1 MSIVL
6 TPAYTWADGDLET
19 ATRMNLTATPTLADG
34 QIYPF
39 SLGTV
44 ALPSVTFTGD
54 TDTGFYEYAANTI
67 GIATNATIR
76 GSIGTYFSHLN
87 GDDITGSSAIPQHG
101 YGQAGSFSYQHF
113 VQTRHA
119 SALGG
124 TGNAWVLW
132 LNGSTTAGASS
143 APGTNNFKAVDF
155 SADNLRFYSNLGT
168 LGLTLTSGSG
178 FIATQEALSGT
189 SVALNFTNAPIKTLT
204 LSGNTTFTTSN
215 LAAGIS
221 VTVKVTADSSTRTL
235 SFPGTWVWVSLTP
248 ASLVATKT
256 AVLSLISTSTTDASV
271 IATWAAQA

>member
-1 MSIVL
+1 
-6 TPAYTWADGDLET
+6 
-19 ATRMNLTATPTLADG
+19 MNLTATPTLADG

-44 ALPSVTFTGD
+44 ALPSMTFTGD

-67 GIATNATIR
+67 GIATNGTIR
-76 GSIGTYFSHLN
+76 GSISTYFSHLN
-87 GDDITGSSAIPQHG
+87 GDDITGSSAIPQHA

-132 LNGSTTAGASS
+132 INGSTTAGAST

-168 LGLTLTSGSG
+168 LGLTLTNGSG
-178 FIATQEALSGT
+178 FIATQESLSGT
-189 SVALNFTNAPIKTLT
+189 SPAINFNTSPLKTLT
-204 LSGNTTFTTSN
+204 LSGNTTFSTSN

-221 VTVKVTADSSTRTL
+221 VSVMVTADGSTRTL
-235 SFPGTWVWVSLTP
+235 TFPGSWIWVSVTPTTLT
-248 ASLVATKT
+248 ASKN
-256 AVLSLISTSTTDASV
+256 AVLTLISKSTTDASV
-271 IATWAAQA
+271 FAAWAAQT